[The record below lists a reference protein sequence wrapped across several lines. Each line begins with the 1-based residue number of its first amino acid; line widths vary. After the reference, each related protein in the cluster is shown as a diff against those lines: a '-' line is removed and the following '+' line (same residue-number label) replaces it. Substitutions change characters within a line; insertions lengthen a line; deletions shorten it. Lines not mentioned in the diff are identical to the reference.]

1 MSERE
6 ESKREMPLVLIESP
20 FAGDVETHIKFAG
33 PFDGL
38 PPY

>member
-1 MSERE
+1 MLERE
-6 ESKREMPLVLIESP
+6 HSKREMALVLVESP
-20 FAGDVETHIKFAG
+20 IAGDVETHIKFAG